1 MHLTPSILAAALTVF
16 AAPIAAQQIIAQSE
30 GIVNPSRV
38 IDFGAN
44 VLPNFTPVST
54 QFAGV
59 TITHASYFTTG
70 TVNHLAGGFLTNDSN
85 AGQPNTLRIQFAVPI
100 VGLSFVYHQIQT
112 PGVSTI
118 RAVLQGVTVSQFSGM
133 WDQYQTNNYFG
144 FLGVVFDELQV
155 DFLSDFNV
163 DTLAIVD
170 LGMAAC
176 AILNGNDVNPRTF
189 TCVAPPVLGSTWV
202 GQVATNPNTVLT
214 ALGYAPA
221 GFDMPTPLFGGEMLL
236 LQSPPPIGLLGSG
249 TYSMTI
255 PNGPGWVG
263 TRLAFQAFELRNV
276 GPTTT
281 VIPLN
286 GMALM
291 LGQ

>member
-1 MHLTPSILAAALTVF
+1 M
-16 AAPIAAQQIIAQSE
+16 
-30 GIVNPSRV
+30 
-38 IDFGAN
+38 
-44 VLPNFTPVST
+44 
-54 QFAGV
+54 
-59 TITHASYFTTG
+59 
-70 TVNHLAGGFLTNDSN
+70 
-85 AGQPNTLRIQFAVPI
+85 
-100 VGLSFVYHQIQT
+100 
-112 PGVSTI
+112 
-118 RAVLQGVTVSQFSGM
+118 SQFSGQ

-144 FLGVVFDELQV
+144 FLGPVFDEVQV
-155 DFLSDFNV
+155 DFQSDFNV

-170 LGMAAC
+170 LGMSAC
-176 AILNGNDVNPRTF
+176 AILNGNNVNPRTF
-189 TCVAPPVLGSTWV
+189 TCAAAPVLGSTWV
-202 GQVATNPNTVLT
+202 GQVATNPNTLLT

-221 GFDMPTPLFGGEMLL
+221 GFDVPTPLFGGEMLL
-236 LQSPPPIGLLGSG
+236 QQAPPPIGLLGTG

-255 PNGPGWVG
+255 PNGPGWIG